1 MKNKGRSIL
10 KLLSIF
16 VVLGL
21 VSFVATY
28 GIGENKSGSARD
40 IKLGLDLAGGVSI
53 TYETVKENPSQ
64 EEMSDTIYKLRK
76 RVDNVSTEADVY
88 QEGKDRINVDIPGVK
103 DANKILK
110 EMGKAGA
117 IQFVDE
123 AGQVVLEGSD
133 IQTAEAQAY
142 QGNIG
147 TEYVV
152 SLNLNSE
159 GASKFAK
166 ATAENIGKRILIVYD
181 GEVISDPVVQS
192 AITGGKA
199 QIDGQRSFEE
209 ASNLATTIRIG
220 ALPLELSEFRSNVVG
235 AKLGEE
241 AINTSVLAGVI
252 GFVLVAIFMIAFYKI
267 PGIAATI
274 ALALYAVLMIV
285 LINVFGV
292 TLTLPGIAGII
303 LSIGMAVDADCIIFA
318 RIREEIAAGKTI
330 RSSIKIGFSKALS
343 AIIDGNI
350 TTLIA
355 AAVLWLLG
363 TGTIK
368 GFAQTLAI
376 GILLSMFTALVITRF
391 TLNTLYD
398 LGLDKE
404 YLYGTQKE
412 VKVIPFVQHK
422 LKYFIISIVL
432 ILFGIGA
439 MFYNKADM
447 GTILDFGL
455 DFQGGTS
462 TEVTFPMTV
471 DENLTNEVRNVVSNI
486 INDSMV
492 EISRVE
498 GANQLIIRTQELSLD
513 QRNDLENTFVKDYNV
528 DEELVASASISG
540 AFSSEMRKDAIISVV
555 IATICMLLY
564 IWFRF
569 KNISFGLASVLPLVH
584 DVLIV
589 LMVYTVA
596 RISVNGAFIAVMLTI
611 VGYSINATIVTF
623 DRIRENMGT
632 MLRKESIDDMV
643 NKSITQT
650 LSRSINTSLTTFVMV
665 LVLFALGVSS
675 IKEFAAPLMAGIIG
689 GTYSS
694 VFIAG
699 ALWSIFYKKFKREND

>member
-64 EEMSDTIYKLRK
+64 EEMRDTIYKLRK

-492 EISRVE
+492 VE